1 MKTASSR
8 QQLAEVFRR
17 APVAEMTA
25 LERAVPERSRR
36 SLFRDLSALGYL
48 ASYSHA
54 GRYYTLLNI
63 PSFDDQGLW
72 HWREIG
78 FSRHGRLKATVQHLV
93 EVAEEGA
100 TQRELQGRLRVR
112 VHNTLLELVRHQR
125 LGRQPF
131 EGQYLY
137 VSADQARASGQL
149 TQRWH
154 MADAA
159 RKRPLS
165 PSTVIEVLFEVIQSN
180 KARGNPATIA
190 ARLNA
195 REVAVTVEQ
204 VEELFHRHGIEKKT
218 GRSRFPCSRR

>member
-1 MKTASSR
+1 MKAASILQR
-8 QQLAEVFRR
+8 LANVFRR
-17 APVAEMTA
+17 TPVAEMTA

-36 SLFRDLSALGYL
+36 SLFRDLSTLGYL
-48 ASYSHA
+48 VSYSHA

-78 FSRHGRLKATVQHLV
+78 FSRQGTLKATVQHLV
-93 EVAEEGA
+93 EVSQEGG

-149 TQRWH
+149 TQRGQ

-159 RKRPLS
+159 RRQPLS
-165 PSTVIEVLFEVIQSN
+165 PSTVVEVLSEVIHGNQ
-180 KARGNPATIA
+180 ARGDPATIA

-195 REVAVTVEQ
+195 RAVVVSVEQ
-204 VEELFHRHGIEKKT
+204 VEEVFHRHGIEKKT
-218 GRSRFPCSRR
+218 LRSRSPRSRR